1 MPAQPMQVY
10 SLCIAIADKLR
21 ERILS
26 HQLPPGSDLNDGA
39 LAREFGVSRTPVRE
53 AMKLLCHEGL
63 LSAQPRRGM
72 SVTCLSAA
80 QVAEARLLSSLL
92 ADHLAQQRQTQTA
105 STQLCEQLLRVSQAR
120 LQLALGTQPAMQPTT
135 QAPMLAPLPAPLSQ
149 SPHCHSAGSAEA
161 SLSALAY

>member
-1 MPAQPMQVY
+1 MPAQPMQVH

>member
-1 MPAQPMQVY
+1 MPAQPMQVH

-80 QVAEARLLSSLL
+80 KVAEARLLSSLL